1 MSCIRMTD
9 VRKSYGDFLTLDGL
23 SLSVERGET
32 FGLLGPNGAGKTTTI
47 QLLTGQA
54 TPDGGELSVLET
66 DPATE
71 PIETRRRVGIVPE
84 KESPPSFQSPREYFQ
99 FVGRVREIDPDTLA
113 ARVDEWAE
121 RLSFRDKLDAMAT
134 DLSRGQQQKVMISQA
149 FLHDP
154 DVVFIDEPLAN
165 LDPIVQARVKE
176 FFEAYRED
184 GNALFLSTHHIEVAE
199 EICTR
204 VGVVADGKLVSEREP
219 AEMGAD
225 ESLLDAFVD
234 EVDRS
239 EDGDRSSGSGRSAE
253 SDTKPRSS
261 TPTARR

>member
-1 MSCIRMTD
+1 MSVVRVAD
-9 VRKSYGDFLTLDGL
+9 VTKTYGDFRALDGL

-54 TPDGGELSVLET
+54 SPDAGEVSVLGT

-71 PIETRRRVGIVPE
+71 PIETRRRIGIVPE
-84 KESPPSFQSPREYFQ
+84 KEAPPSFLSPREYFQ
-99 FVGRVREIDPDTLA
+99 FVGRVRDIDDERLEE
-113 ARVDEWAE
+113 RVAEWAD
-121 RLSFRDKLDAMAT
+121 RLAFADKLDAMST
-134 DLSRGQQQKVMISQA
+134 DLSRGQQQKVMITQA

-165 LDPIVQARVKE
+165 LDPIVQATVKD
-176 FFEAYRED
+176 FFESYREA

-204 VGVVADGKLVSEREP
+204 VGVVADGRLVSERRP
-219 AEMGAD
+219 AEMAPG
-225 ESLLDAFVD
+225 ESLLDAFVE
-234 EVDRS
+234 EVD
-239 EDGDRSSGSGRSAE
+239 ETVTAE
-253 SDTKPRSS
+253 PRSPP
-261 TPTARR
+261 TP

>member
-1 MSCIRMTD
+1 MTD
-9 VRKSYGDFLTLDGL
+9 VRKSYGDFLALDGL

-54 TPDGGELSVLET
+54 TPDAGELSVLGT
-66 DPATE
+66 DPATV

-99 FVGRVREIDPDTLA
+99 FVGQVRDIDPETLSE
-113 ARVDEWAE
+113 RVAEWAD
-121 RLSFRDKLDAMAT
+121 RLAFEDKLDAMAT

-165 LDPIVQARVKE
+165 LDPIVQARVKD
-176 FFEAYRED
+176 FFESYRAD

-204 VGVVADGKLVSEREP
+204 VGVVGDGRLVTERRP
-219 AEMGAD
+219 AEMDAD

-234 EVDRS
+234 EVGDDQELDRR
-239 EDGDRSSGSGRSAE
+239 E
-253 SDTKPRSS
+253 T
-261 TPTARR
+261 TPTA

>member
-9 VRKSYGDFLTLDGL
+9 VRKSYGDFLALDGL
-23 SLSVERGET
+23 SLSVEPGET

-54 TPDGGELSVLET
+54 TPDAGELSVLGT

-99 FVGRVREIDPDTLA
+99 FVGQVRDIDSETLSDRIA
-113 ARVDEWAE
+113 EWAD
-121 RLSFRDKLDAMAT
+121 RLAFEDKLDAMAT

-176 FFEAYRED
+176 FFESYRAD

-204 VGVVADGKLVSEREP
+204 VGVVGDGRLVTERRP
-219 AEMGAD
+219 AEMDAD

-234 EVDRS
+234 EVGDDPELDRR
-239 EDGDRSSGSGRSAE
+239 E
-253 SDTKPRSS
+253 T
-261 TPTARR
+261 TPTA

>member
-1 MSCIRMTD
+1 MSVVD
-9 VRKSYGDFLTLDGL
+9 VADVTKTYGNFRALDGL
-23 SLSVERGET
+23 SLAVERGET

-47 QLLTGQA
+47 QLLTGQVR
-54 TPDGGELSVLET
+54 PDSGTLSVLGT

-99 FVGRVREIDPDTLA
+99 FVGRVRGIDPDVLA
-113 ARVDEWAE
+113 ERVDEWAE
-121 RLSFRDKLDAMAT
+121 RLSFADKLDAMST
-134 DLSRGQQQKVMISQA
+134 DLSRGQQQKVMLSQA

-154 DVVFIDEPLAN
+154 DLVFIDEPLAN

-176 FFEAYRED
+176 FFEEYRSA

-204 VGVVADGKLVSEREP
+204 VGVVADGRLVSERKP
-219 AEMGAD
+219 AEMGTE
-225 ESLLDAFVD
+225 ESLLDVFVD
-234 EVDRS
+234 EVDRNG
-239 EDGDRSSGSGRSAE
+239 DGDRRGENDADE
-253 SDTKPRSS
+253 RSS
-261 TPTARR
+261 KPTARS